1 MADFDIRAL
10 GALEESV
17 RALTREVMAL
27 RPLIT
32 EHAVV
37 SKEVLALRADVS
49 ALQTVVDSHAKAKTF
64 LAGALVA
71 AGFGGGSIGAIIVKL
86 FSGAGP

>member
-1 MADFDIRAL
+1 MTDFDNRAL

-32 EHAVV
+32 DHAVV

-49 ALQTVVDSHAKAKTF
+49 ALQTVVDAHARAKTF

-71 AGFGGGSIGAIIVKL
+71 AGLGGGSIGAIIVKL
-86 FSGAGP
+86 FSGASP